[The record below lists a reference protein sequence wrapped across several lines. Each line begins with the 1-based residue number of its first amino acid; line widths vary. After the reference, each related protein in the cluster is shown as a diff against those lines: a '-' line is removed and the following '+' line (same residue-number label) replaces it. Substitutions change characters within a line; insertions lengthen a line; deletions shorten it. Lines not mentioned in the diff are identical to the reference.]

1 MEGSTPYDHVSY
13 PGHPFSE
20 THPDHLAVLGSLFG
34 MTPAPLGS
42 CRVLELGCGD
52 GANLIPMASDFPQS
66 AFVGVDL
73 SEQSVRRGNDFAAR
87 LGLRNII
94 LRPYDIM
101 DIGADFGTFDY
112 IIAHGVYSWVPPI
125 VREKML
131 SIFRDNLNPEGIA
144 YVSYNCYPGCHS
156 RDIAR
161 EIMRYHVRNVSDPQE
176 RIAQS
181 RALMKFLA
189 EASASDSIYGF
200 ELRNQYDRIQ
210 DNDGQVLYH
219 DDLAEVATPFY
230 LHQVA
235 ADAARHGL
243 QYICDAAFSLSH
255 LGRLSAPARERLEQI
270 PETDAVTREQ
280 YMDFVE
286 GRAFRESLFCRSAI
300 DLQRVIDPR
309 QVAKF
314 HIATS
319 AVHDK
324 GPTDPAVAGIA
335 TFKTENGSTISTD
348 HRLSRAAIGLLGAC
362 FPESRSFP
370 DLVNQALA
378 LLGPA
383 AGPIRENLDE
393 EVEAL
398 AGLIFRVFSA
408 GQVQLRFSR
417 DRITTT
423 VEARPKASLLA
434 RKQAETSLV
443 VTNPLHRAVSM
454 KDETVRQF
462 LMLVDGTRTV
472 GQLVSDLNATVA
484 RGSQGVPMP
493 AVTRQTVED
502 NLGLL
507 AKLGLLVVGAA

>member
-42 CRVLELGCGD
+42 CRVLELGCGE
-52 GANLIPMASDFPQS
+52 GANLIPMAFDFPQS
-66 AFVGVDL
+66 EFIGIDL
-73 SEQSVRRGNDFAAR
+73 SEQSLRRGNDFVAR
-87 LGLRNII
+87 LGLRNIV
-94 LRPYDIM
+94 LRRCDIM
-101 DIGADFGTFDY
+101 DIGSDFGAFDY
-112 IIAHGVYSWVPPI
+112 VIAHGVYSWVPPM

-131 SIFRDNLNPEGIA
+131 SIFHDNLNPQGIA

-161 EIMRYHVRNVSDPQE
+161 EIMRYHVRNVSDARE

-189 EASASDSIYGF
+189 EASAGDSIYGF

-210 DNDGQVLYH
+210 DGDGQVLYH
-219 DDLAEVATPFY
+219 DDLADIATPFY

-243 QYICDAAFSLSH
+243 QYVCDAAFSLSN
-255 LGRLSAPARERLEQI
+255 LGRLPVLARERLTQI
-270 PETDAVTREQ
+270 PETDAVIREQ

-286 GRAFRESLFCRSAI
+286 GRAFRESLFCRSDV
-300 DLQRVIDPR
+300 DLQRVIDPH
-309 QVAKF
+309 QMAKF
-314 HIATS
+314 HVATS
-319 AVHDK
+319 AVHEK
-324 GPTDPAVAGIA
+324 GPTDAADAGIA

-362 FPESRSFP
+362 WPESRRFP
-370 DLVNQALA
+370 ELVDQALA
-378 LLGPA
+378 RLGPA

-393 EVEAL
+393 EAESL
-398 AGLIFRVFSA
+398 AKLIFRVFAA
-408 GQVQLRFSR
+408 GQIQLRFSA
-417 DRITTT
+417 DRLTTT
-423 VEARPKASLLA
+423 VETRPKASPLA
-434 RKQAETSLV
+434 RKQAETGLL
-443 VTNPLHRAVSM
+443 VTNPLHRTVSM

-462 LMLVDGTRTV
+462 LMLVDGTRTID
-472 GQLVSDLNATVA
+472 QLVADLNTALA
-484 RGSQGVPMP
+484 RASRGAPMP

-507 AKLGLLVVGAA
+507 AKLGLLVAGTA